1 MICRIDIFYVS
12 IIIYIYTH
20 TYSTYIY
27 KYMSDMIHDM
37 KSIEFAEEVA
47 VPMEQLRSWGREEL
61 QEDPHFFSSQG
72 AAGLYRTV
80 SG

>member
-1 MICRIDIFYVS
+1 
-12 IIIYIYTH
+12 
-20 TYSTYIY
+20 
-27 KYMSDMIHDM
+27 MSDMIHDM